1 MAIAS
6 TGAPVRD
13 GFSIGEAA
21 SIIGVSTHVIR
32 SWERRLS
39 LDLNHRTP
47 SNQRRYWLE
56 DVQRFMAIR
65 RLHESK
71 GLPLVEAA
79 AKVFDAPPDR
89 TQGEPPADR
98 ETKLDGFWA
107 ALVDALPDILL
118 VIDDSGRIAAAN
130 EPARRKL
137 NVRRGGSFARL
148 APGGWRR
155 AYHSLH
161 SSAGSHRPSTALAM
175 RGKDGIVYVDAR
187 VVPIGRVPG
196 ASAVLIGTGV
206 RQPDAPERAEA
217 RSVLD
222 SA

>member
-1 MAIAS
+1 M
-6 TGAPVRD
+6 
-13 GFSIGEAA
+13 
-21 SIIGVSTHVIR
+21 R

-39 LDLNHRTP
+39 LALHHHTL

-56 DVQRFMAIR
+56 DIQRFIAIR

-71 GLPLVEAA
+71 GLPLGEAA
-79 AKVFDAPPDR
+79 AESLDR
-89 TQGEPPADR
+89 PEDTTEKEAPADR
-98 ETKLDGFWA
+98 ETSLNGFWA
-107 ALVDALPDILL
+107 ALIDALPDVLI
-118 VIDDSGRIAAAN
+118 VIDDGGRIAAAN

-148 APGGWRR
+148 APGRWRR

-175 RGKDGIVYVDAR
+175 RGKDGIVYMDAR

-206 RQPDAPERAEA
+206 RQPDAPQRAEA

-222 SA
+222 RA